1 MAELDQQTL
10 DMLCINNKNEPS
22 KTLSALFQSD
32 PERFTGF
39 SRQARE
45 MLFDFSRTSI
55 DKSVLAELLELANSS
70 PLASWRTRLFSGVPF
85 NVSEDS
91 PAHHPLLREST
102 PENTQSGKDVGE
114 CVGTQ
119 RQAMLTLGMA
129 LHSGIMPGYQHAI
142 TDVIHLGMG
151 GSVLGQQLV
160 VEALQNEATSQI
172 NVHFLASADGWAL
185 NAFMRELQPQHTLV
199 VAASKSFTTRE
210 IQLNM
215 KSLQEWLQQGSSGG
229 DASSQMIA
237 ITAQPDRARAAG
249 FIKEN
254 ILQIPQTVGGRF
266 SLWSAMGLPIVIRYG
281 DKAYLQLLAGA
292 ENMDRHFRDSDWS
305 ENIPVLAALVTIW
318 QRNVRQY
325 PAVAVVTYDSR
336 LRMLPAW
343 LQQLDMESAGKS
355 VDCQGKP
362 LSHPAAPVV
371 FGGTGTDA
379 QHAFFQALY
388 QGMEVVPVEFI
399 GVVNF
404 RSEAPHA
411 SEHSRFQL
419 TNMLAQADALAFAG
433 GLETNG
439 QVEDKLAHQAFSGNR
454 PSTLMLIDTLTP
466 MALGELLAFYEHRIY
481 ALSAIWGNNPFDQ
494 FGVEYGKQLSIKLE
508 SMFDED
514 SSTESDPHSSL
525 HQWVVSKLKR

>member
-10 DMLCINNKNEPS
+10 DMLCRNNKAEPS
-22 KTLSALFQSD
+22 KTLSALFQAD
-32 PERFTGF
+32 PERFQSF
-39 SRQARE
+39 SRQARD
-45 MLFDFSRTSI
+45 MLYDFSRTSI
-55 DKSVLAELLELANSS
+55 DKSALTELLELASTSS
-70 PLASWRTRLFSGVPF
+70 LANWRSSLFAGAPV

-91 PAHHPLLREST
+91 PAHHPLLRESV
-102 PENTQSGKDVGE
+102 PENSQSGKQIGE
-114 CVGTQ
+114 SVSAQ
-119 RQAMLTLGMA
+119 RKAMLALGMA
-129 LHSGIMPGYQHAI
+129 IYSGIMPGYKHAI

-151 GSVLGQQLV
+151 GSILGQQLV
-160 VEALQNEATSQI
+160 VEALQNEATSQVR
-172 NVHFLASADGWAL
+172 VHFLASADGWAL
-185 NAFMRELQPQHTLV
+185 NALMRDLQPQHTLV
-199 VAASKSFTTRE
+199 IAASKSFTTSE
-210 IQLNM
+210 VQLNM
-215 KSLQEWLQQGSSGG
+215 KNLQNWLQQGNPDG
-229 DASSQMIA
+229 DIFSQMIA
-237 ITAQPDRARAAG
+237 ITAQPGRARAAG
-249 FIKEN
+249 FVEEN
-254 ILQIPQTVGGRF
+254 ILQMPITVGGRF

-281 DKAYLQLLAGA
+281 DQVYLQLLAGA
-292 ENMDRHFRDSDWS
+292 ENMDRHFRDADWG
-305 ENIPVLAALVTIW
+305 ENMPVLAALITIW

-325 PAVAVVTYDSR
+325 PAVAVVPYDSR

-371 FGGTGTDA
+371 FGGTGTDS

-404 RSEAPHA
+404 SSEA
-411 SEHSRFQL
+411 SEGSKHSRFQL

-433 GLETNG
+433 ELDSNSQTEEKPGH
-439 QVEDKLAHQAFSGNR
+439 KAFSGNR

-494 FGVEYGKQLSIKLE
+494 FGVEYGKQLAMKLE

-514 SSTESDPHSSL
+514 SVTEADTASGL
-525 HQWVVSKLKR
+525 HQWVLAKRKR